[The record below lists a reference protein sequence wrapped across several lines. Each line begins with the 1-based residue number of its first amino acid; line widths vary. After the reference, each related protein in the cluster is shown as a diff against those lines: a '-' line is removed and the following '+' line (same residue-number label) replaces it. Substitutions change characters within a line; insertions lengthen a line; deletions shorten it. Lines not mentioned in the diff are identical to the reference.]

1 MNEMVEAPFAG
12 HDKGRIIGRITAE
25 YFRNGKKFAEDVVE
39 NTLTLDGLNNVL
51 DATFGVVVGGSNWY
65 VVPLK
70 AGTPTESWDETNLG
84 AGPGNEFLN
93 YSEATRPAWTGV
105 RTDQTIS
112 NTASKAKI
120 TINADTQTLTGAGLT
135 TQSGKG
141 SQVAMLFAA
150 GNFAAS
156 RTGLMTGDEVYL
168 TYEITAANG

>member
-1 MNEMVEAPFAG
+1 MNEQIAPVAG
-12 HDKGRIIGRITAE
+12 AEGKGVLIGTIRAE
-25 YFRNGKKFAEDVVE
+25 YFRNGKKFAEDFVK
-39 NTLTLDGLNNVL
+39 NTITLDGLNEVL
-51 DATFGVVVGGSNWY
+51 DATFGVVVGGASWY

-70 AGTPTESWDETNLG
+70 AGTPDANWDETDLG

-112 NTASKAKI
+112 NTAAKAKI
-120 TINADTQTLTGAGLT
+120 TISADTQTLTGAGLT
-135 TQSGKG
+135 NQSGKG

>member
-1 MNEMVEAPFAG
+1 M
-12 HDKGRIIGRITAE
+12 GRIKAEIYRAGKLIDTLFTENVITT
-25 YFRNGKKFAEDVVE
+25 V
-39 NTLTLDGLNNVL
+39 GLQYVI
-51 DATFGVVVGGSNWY
+51 DASFGVVVGGSSWY

-70 AGTPTESWDETNLG
+70 AGTPAESWDSGDLG

-105 RTDQTIS
+105 RTGETITNS
-112 NTASKAKI
+112 VAKAKI
-120 TINADTQTLTGAGLT
+120 TIDTDTQTLTGAGLT

-156 RTGLMTGDEVYL
+156 RSGLMTNDEVFL
-168 TYEITAANG
+168 TYEITGQNS